1 MIKIYIFADSFKHFD
16 SAIKEYEKRL
26 WKKMQIIKLKP
37 SKNSNSDMVIKEET
51 LEIAKVLEK
60 EKGYRVVLN
69 PEWEIYDTSEF
80 VEVIKNWKMNFHN
93 IIFCI
98 GGAYGFDYTKLSWKF
113 DLMLSFWNI
122 TMPHSL
128 ALLVLTEQVY
138 RSYMIEKGSGYHK

>member
-1 MIKIYIFADSFKHFD
+1 MIKIYIYADSYKHFET
-16 SAIKEYEKRL
+16 AIKEYEKRL
-26 WKKMQIIKLKP
+26 WKKLQIIKLKP

-51 LEIAKVLEK
+51 ADISKILEK
-60 EKGYRVVLN
+60 EKWYKVVLN
-69 PEWEIYDTSEF
+69 PEWEIYNTAEF
-80 VEVIKNWKMNFHN
+80 VEIIEEWKMKFWN

-98 GGAYGFDYTKLSWKF
+98 WWAYGFDYTKLSWKF

-138 RSYMIEKGSGYHK
+138 RAYMIEKGSGYHK